1 MENNKKNN
9 ESTNNNQVQ
18 TQNTVSQNETQDK
31 ENKVEEKYVQE
42 LPDGSKLNTSTKLNK
57 DKKLGDLTITNIQ
70 FKEED
75 GITRLT
81 ADVENT
87 SNTKTKKKN
96 VKVKVLDEKGS
107 KITELK
113 GIIDPIEAK
122 GKVQLNMGVTIDVS
136 NAYDFEIS
144 EE

>member
-1 MENNKKNN
+1 MKKGEKIFIVGLIVVGIILLGIIWAKNNKKNN
-9 ESTNNNQVQ
+9 ESTNNNQLQ
-18 TQNTVSQNETQDK
+18 TQNTTSQNETQDSTE
-31 ENKVEEKYVQE
+31 ENKIEE
-42 LPDGSKLNTSTKLNK
+42 
-57 DKKLGDLTITNIQ
+57 
-70 FKEED
+70 FKEEG

-81 ADVENT
+81 ADVENP